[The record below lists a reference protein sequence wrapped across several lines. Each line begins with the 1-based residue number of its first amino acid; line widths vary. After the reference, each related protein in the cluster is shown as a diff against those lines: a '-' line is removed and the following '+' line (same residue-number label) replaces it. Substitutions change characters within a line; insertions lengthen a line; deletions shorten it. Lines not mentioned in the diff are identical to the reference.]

1 MTSRWRLL
9 GEIGSPVADES
20 GLSRGPG
27 FRGGPADQLDQA
39 EDEQQQDDEN
49 DDDQSGGMAPE
60 DKYQGE
66 KRHRSDTQSPAVR
79 VRPLA
84 DRAGRHATAL
94 TEVTDP
100 AQPRLQGRTGLD
112 RRARRSGDEG
122 ADGDDQPD
130 RQDDTESDPDEVHHG
145 VERRRRGVAGQHGG
159 RHAVEVDGTGDEQ
172 ANG

>member
-1 MTSRWRLL
+1 MGSYTMTSPWRLL

-20 GLSRGPG
+20 GRGRGPG
-27 FRGGPADQLDQA
+27 LGGRAADQLDQA
-39 EDEQQQDDEN
+39 EDEQQEDDEN
-49 DDDQSGGMAPE
+49 DDDEPSGVAPE
-60 DKYQGE
+60 DKDLGE

-130 RQDDTESDPDEVHHG
+130 RQDDTEPDPDEVHHG
-145 VERRRRGVAGQHGG
+145 EI
-159 RHAVEVDGTGDEQ
+159 
-172 ANG
+172 